1 MVIFQQRKR
10 NCFSFIMKAKMME
23 RTIPL
28 NDLAIEL
35 DSVGIKFNLN
45 VDKEISLKREGVK
58 AFGRLLRSKRSK
70 DFWALKE
77 VSLTVPGGEILGII
91 GANGAGKSTLLK
103 IIAGIYPP
111 TEGKIY
117 VKGNLAPL
125 IELGAAFNPELTGAE
140 NIFFVGSIYRV
151 PRWQIREKFEQIVEF
166 SGLRRFINSPIKN
179 YSTGMF
185 LRLAFSMVIFFEPD
199 IVLIDEVFAV
209 GDEVFQQKSFE
220 KILSFRE
227 RGATIV
233 FVSHDLNLIQQICNR
248 VLVLDRGRVNFI
260 GPPDRAVQAYRQ
272 LLTKGGSL
280 GEAPEI
286 SIAGESEANLSTVRD
301 GRRWGDR
308 KVEITSVSFVN
319 EQGEVKQVFAPG
331 DYFEARIAYV
341 SRLPEGSEEPIF
353 GVAINTIYKM
363 LLYGPNTLSGN
374 VKGKLRKKGIVRFI
388 IPELPLFDGDY
399 LFSAAVYDQS
409 LSHAYDHHEMMYHF
423 RVIGSERK
431 EFGCVRMA
439 HHWFLE

>member
-1 MVIFQQRKR
+1 
-10 NCFSFIMKAKMME
+10 ME
-23 RTIPL
+23 KGIPL
-28 NDLAIEL
+28 DDMAIQL

-45 VDKEISLKREGVK
+45 VDREVSLKKEGLK
-58 AFGRLLRSKRSK
+58 AFGRILRSKRGK

-77 VSLTVPGGEILGII
+77 VSLKVGRGEILGII

-103 IIAGIYPP
+103 IIAGIYLP
-111 TEGKIY
+111 TEGRIS

-151 PRWQIREKFEQIVEF
+151 PRWQIKEKFDQIVEF

-220 KILSFRE
+220 KILSFRK

-248 VLVLDRGRVNFI
+248 VLVLHRGRVNFI
-260 GPPDRAVQAYRQ
+260 GSANEAVQVYRQ
-272 LLTKGGSL
+272 LLARGESL
-280 GEAPEI
+280 GEASGI
-286 SIAGESEANLSTVRD
+286 SMAGESEETLSTIGE

-308 KVEITSVSFVN
+308 KVEVISVSFVN
-319 EQGEVKQVFAPG
+319 ERGEPKRIFAPG
-331 DYFEARIAYV
+331 DYFEARIAYI
-341 SRLPEGSEEPIF
+341 SRLPEGSEEPVF

-363 LLYGPNTLSGN
+363 LLYGPNTLSDD
-374 VKGKLRKKGIVRFI
+374 VKGRLGKKGVVRFI

-399 LFSAAVYDQS
+399 LFSVAVYDQS

-423 RVIGSERK
+423 RVASSERK
-431 EFGCVRMA
+431 EFGCVRLT
-439 HHWFLE
+439 HHWLLE

>member
-1 MVIFQQRKR
+1 
-10 NCFSFIMKAKMME
+10 ME
-23 RTIPL
+23 RRIAL
-28 NDLAIEL
+28 NDIAIQL

-45 VDKEISLKREGVK
+45 VDREISLKKEGLK
-58 AFGRLLRSKRSK
+58 AFGRLLHSKRSK
-70 DFWALKE
+70 DFWALKG
-77 VSLTVPGGEILGII
+77 VSLKVPRGEILGII

-111 TEGKIY
+111 TEGKLC
-117 VKGNLAPL
+117 VRGNLAPL

-151 PRWQIREKFEQIVEF
+151 PRWQIREKFDRIVEF
-166 SGLRRFINSPIKN
+166 SGLQRFINSPIKN

-227 RGATIV
+227 RGATII

-248 VLVLDRGRVNFI
+248 VLVLDRGRINFI
-260 GPPDRAVQAYRQ
+260 GSADEAVQAYRQ
-272 LLTKGGSL
+272 LLVR
-280 GEAPEI
+280 
-286 SIAGESEANLSTVRD
+286 GESLDGVTEAFMAEEREAILSTIRN
-301 GRRWGDR
+301 GRRWGDK

-319 EQGEVKQVFAPG
+319 EKGETKRIFAPG

-341 SRLPEGSEEPIF
+341 SRLPEGAEEPIF

-363 LLYGPNTLSGN
+363 LLYGPNTLAGE
-374 VKGKLRKKGIVRFI
+374 VKGKLGKKGIVRFI

-423 RVIGSERK
+423 RVASSERK
-431 EFGCVRMA
+431 EFGCVRLA
-439 HHWFLE
+439 HHWLLE